1 MAGKKGST
9 HYAAEVKEQAVKM
22 FLEEGMTYHAIAEEL
37 GIRQPDRIKRWV
49 QAYRQEG
56 GIGLHKVKG
65 RPRKVE
71 DKDAYIV
78 RLEME
83 NELLKKF
90 HAELRKLTNEKRV
103 TE

>member
-1 MAGKKGST
+1 MAGKKGML
-9 HYAAEVKEQAVKM
+9 HYKAEIKERAVKM
-22 FLEEGMTYHAIAEEL
+22 FLEEGMTYYAISEAL
-37 GIRQPDRIKRWV
+37 GVRKPERIKRWV

-56 GIGLHKVKG
+56 ELGLHRVKG
-65 RPRKVE
+65 RPQKVE
-71 DKDAYIV
+71 DKDAYIA

-90 HAELRKLTNEKRV
+90 HAELRKLTNEKRA

>member
-1 MAGKKGST
+1 MAGQKGML
-9 HYAAEVKEQAVKM
+9 HYKAEVKEQAVKM
-22 FLEEGMTYHAIAEEL
+22 FLEEGMTYHAIADAL
-37 GIRQPDRIKRWV
+37 GIRKPERIKQWV
-49 QAYRQEG
+49 HAYRQEG

-90 HAELRKLTNEKRV
+90 HAELRKLTNEKHA

>member
-9 HYAAEVKEQAVKM
+9 HYKAEIKEQAVKM
-22 FLEEGMTYHAIAEEL
+22 FLEDGMTYQAIVEAL
-37 GIRQPDRIKRWV
+37 GLRKPDRVKQWV
-49 QAYRQEG
+49 HDYRQEG
-56 GIGLHKVKG
+56 ELGLHRVKG
-65 RPRKVE
+65 RRRKVE
-71 DKDAYIV
+71 DQEAYIV

-90 HAELRKLTNEKRV
+90 HAELRRLTNEKCG